1 MLTRRQLLGLG
12 LLTSATTWLAGCGG
26 WYLRGAR
33 KTALTGKRFFV
44 TPLPSG
50 YLYNYFVAE
59 LSYVGISVVGDRGQ
73 ADAVVILSHETFDR
87 RTLSVDPSTGKVR
100 EIELGLQVQLEVRAG
115 DGSLLLA
122 PEKFTWYQDF
132 VFDEF
137 SVLGTEEVELNSR
150 IQLEKDASRSLALR
164 METLKFKA
172 APGDR

>member
-1 MLTRRQLLGLG
+1 MPTRRQLLKLGLG
-12 LLTSATTWLAGCGG
+12 ASAATWLAGCGG
-26 WYLRGAR
+26 WYLRGVR

-50 YLYNYFVAE
+50 YLYSYFVSE
-59 LSYVGISVVGDRGQ
+59 LTYVGISIVGDAAQ
-73 ADAVVILSHETFDR
+73 ADAIVTLSHESFDR

-172 APGDR
+172 SPVDH